1 MYKLVWILLFSLVML
16 LLIFDQFGG
25 ISVSLVDNMT
35 LKLIK
40 YFFQNTEKLI
50 LWMILSYD
58 NLYANFHVDTL
69 FTSKDTQYKKLCDEA
84 VKA

>member
-40 YFFQNTEKLI
+40 YFF
-50 LWMILSYD
+50 
-58 NLYANFHVDTL
+58 
-69 FTSKDTQYKKLCDEA
+69 SKY
-84 VKA
+84 

>member
-25 ISVSLVDNMT
+25 ISVSLGDNMT

-40 YFFQNTEKLI
+40 YFF
-50 LWMILSYD
+50 
-58 NLYANFHVDTL
+58 
-69 FTSKDTQYKKLCDEA
+69 SKYWKINIMDDF
-84 VKA
+84 VMW

>member
-25 ISVSLVDNMT
+25 ISVSLVDHVT

-40 YFFQNTEKLI
+40 YFF
-50 LWMILSYD
+50 
-58 NLYANFHVDTL
+58 
-69 FTSKDTQYKKLCDEA
+69 SKY
-84 VKA
+84 